1 MGHFVSLSILQNV
14 RLNINSN
21 DMKIK
26 SPFTGGDVE
35 LVTELRKATF
45 RKEEFEYTHLCYKC
59 VDTNEMFT
67 TTEMDTVNTAQVF
80 NQYRLKYGIP
90 FADELKPLRQK
101 YALSASKM
109 SLILGFGENQY
120 RLYENGEIPNVANG
134 RVLRSIQSPYSF
146 ETFVD
151 AARNVL
157 SEKDYESIRQKIS
170 ELKKTQYTQEYFVK
184 KSIFGEAVRN
194 KFNGYA
200 KQSVSRLKNV
210 ILFFINK
217 FNGVYTTQMNK
228 LLFYTDFASYRNFG
242 EGMTGLAYKAIQFG
256 PVPDRWDKVYSLI
269 DDIHPEIIDFGNGN
283 AGTKLMSDIQYDEL
297 CFTEEQLDLLND
309 VYMTFRK
316 DNATSLS
323 NLSHKEQAWM
333 ENQATHSYIDFSYA
347 FMLKAI

>member
-1 MGHFVSLSILQNV
+1 MEYFASPSILQNV

-35 LVTELRKATF
+35 LVAELRKATF

-67 TTEMDTVNTAQVF
+67 TTEMDTVN
-80 NQYRLKYGIP
+80 
-90 FADELKPLRQK
+90 
-101 YALSASKM
+101 
-109 SLILGFGENQY
+109 LILGFGENQY

-228 LLFYTDFASYRNFG
+228 LLFYTDFASYR
-242 EGMTGLAYKAIQFG
+242 T
-256 PVPDRWDKVYSLI
+256 VPDRWDKVYSLI

-283 AGTKLMSDIQYDEL
+283 AGTKLMSDIQYDES

-333 ENQATHSYIDFSYA
+333 ENQATYSYIDFSYA

>member
-1 MGHFVSLSILQNV
+1 MCGYERNVYYDGNGYGKHSPGVQSVPFEIWYPVRRRTEAVTPEIRFVRIQDVIDIRV
-14 RLNINSN
+14 R
-21 DMKIK
+21 
-26 SPFTGGDVE
+26 
-35 LVTELRKATF
+35 
-45 RKEEFEYTHLCYKC
+45 
-59 VDTNEMFT
+59 
-67 TTEMDTVNTAQVF
+67 
-80 NQYRLKYGIP
+80 
-90 FADELKPLRQK
+90 
-101 YALSASKM
+101 
-109 SLILGFGENQY
+109 QY

-184 KSIFGEAVRN
+184 KSIFGDAIRN

-200 KQSVSRLKNV
+200 KQSVSKLKNV

-228 LLFYTDFASYRNFG
+228 LLFYIDFASYRNFG

-283 AGTKLMSDIQYDEL
+283 AGTKLMSDIQYDES
-297 CFTEEQLDLLND
+297 CFNEEQLDLLND
-309 VYMTFRK
+309 VYMTFKCNIAVKLEPQRAGMDGK
-316 DNATSLS
+316 SGD
-323 NLSHKEQAWM
+323 
-333 ENQATHSYIDFSYA
+333 A
-347 FMLKAI
+347 FVH